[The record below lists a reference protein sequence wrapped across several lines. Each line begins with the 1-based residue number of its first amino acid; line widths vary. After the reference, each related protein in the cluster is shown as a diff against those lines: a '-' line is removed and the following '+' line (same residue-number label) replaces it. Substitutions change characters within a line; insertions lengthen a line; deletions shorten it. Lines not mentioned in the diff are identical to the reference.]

1 MMIPSKDYASAMHR
15 IGYLEQSL
23 KDRDREIQQLS
34 ERIAGLIRQNDE
46 LWDRVQGNGYD
57 NDQASE
63 LKRIV
68 AERLAPT
75 AA

>member
-23 KDRDREIQQLS
+23 KDRDREILQLS
-34 ERIAGLIRQNDE
+34 ERIAGLIRQNDD
-46 LWDRVQGNGYD
+46 LWDRIQGNGYD
-57 NDQASE
+57 SDQASE
-63 LKRIV
+63 LRKRV
-68 AERLAPT
+68 AERLG